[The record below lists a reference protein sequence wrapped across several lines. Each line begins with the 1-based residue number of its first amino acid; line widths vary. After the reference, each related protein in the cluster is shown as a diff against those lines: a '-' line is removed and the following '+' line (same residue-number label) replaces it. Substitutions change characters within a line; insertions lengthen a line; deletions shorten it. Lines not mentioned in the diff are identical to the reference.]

1 MDRPLDRAT
10 WKFTSTLYNACKRA
24 RSGFIEVEPDR
35 SICLE
40 GEREGGGR
48 KRSDPIRF
56 DSNSSSRYFFFRK
69 REDRTIGLQTDKLL
83 RLIGL

>member
-40 GEREGGGR
+40 GGREGE
-48 KRSDPIRF
+48 KEIRSDPIRF
-56 DSNSSSRYFFFRK
+56 DSNSSSRYFFFSKTRGSN
-69 REDRTIGLQTDKLL
+69 DRITN
-83 RLIGL
+83 R

>member
-40 GEREGGGR
+40 GGREGGER
-48 KRSDPIRF
+48 DSIRF
-56 DSNSSSRYFFFRK
+56 DSIRIHLRVIFFFENERIERSDYK
-69 REDRTIGLQTDKLL
+69 PISFSD
-83 RLIGL
+83 